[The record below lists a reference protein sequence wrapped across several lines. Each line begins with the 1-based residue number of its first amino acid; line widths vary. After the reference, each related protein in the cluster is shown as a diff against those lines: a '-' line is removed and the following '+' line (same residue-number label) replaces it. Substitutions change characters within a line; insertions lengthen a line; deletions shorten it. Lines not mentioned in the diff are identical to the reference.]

1 MVACASAG
9 QGTGRP
15 FSKPGTCTLGGGRP
29 QTGVGVEPMDQGSEG
44 CSGLAGKAAT
54 LEAPPEVADA
64 TRAHIF
70 VGTASRKV

>member
-1 MVACASAG
+1 MVARASAG

-64 TRAHIF
+64 TRAHDF